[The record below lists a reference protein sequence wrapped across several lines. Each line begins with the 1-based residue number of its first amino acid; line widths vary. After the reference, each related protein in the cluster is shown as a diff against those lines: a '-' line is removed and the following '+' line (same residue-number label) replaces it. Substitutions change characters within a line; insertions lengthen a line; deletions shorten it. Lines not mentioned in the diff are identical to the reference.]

1 MKLKYFAWVK
11 EILGKDEE
19 NIDIPIGIKTLG
31 DLIDW
36 LVSEDEAFVEV
47 FKNRELVKAAID
59 LELQDYSCSIEN
71 AKEIAFFPPVT
82 GG

>member
-19 NIDIPIGIKTLG
+19 NIDIPMGVKTLE

-36 LVSEDEAFVEV
+36 LISEDEAFAEV

-59 LELQDYSCSIEN
+59 LELQDYSYNIEN